1 MLTCVGSDL
10 PTWNPVQWNP
20 GRLRASAM
28 PQAKEILEAAG
39 AVSWACHGSL
49 IMSAPEWAWSGVNT
63 EPAQMERDQHSGLG
77 VWGTWRR
84 QGPRKTRGKERML
97 ENLALRDI
105 LSHTKYQP
113 CGLILPLFPRK
124 VDISK
129 GSKEITE
136 RIKLHSRKPPLGTE
150 ISTDRSFSWI
160 LRIFDSLWRTFP
172 QSLLFQLPIHYVDNY
187 PFPLPPFT

>member
-1 MLTCVGSDL
+1 
-10 PTWNPVQWNP
+10 
-20 GRLRASAM
+20 
-28 PQAKEILEAAG
+28 
-39 AVSWACHGSL
+39 
-49 IMSAPEWAWSGVNT
+49 
-63 EPAQMERDQHSGLG
+63 MERDQHSGLG

-150 ISTDRSFSWI
+150 ISTDRSFS
-160 LRIFDSLWRTFP
+160 
-172 QSLLFQLPIHYVDNY
+172 
-187 PFPLPPFT
+187 